1 MTQPPLIYDLHCH
14 SNASDGALT
23 PTQLVTRAAEF
34 GVDVL
39 ALTDHDGTEGIAEA
53 RLAAGHLPVTLLAG
67 VEISVTWGANTLHI
81 VGLNIDINNTL
92 LQNGLGK
99 LRDYRRG
106 RAVEIGKRLE
116 KAGIAGAYQGA
127 SQYASETMLGR
138 MHFAQFL
145 VAEGYA
151 KDTREVFKKFLVRN
165 KPGYVPG
172 DWATLEEAL
181 GWINAA
187 GGQAVIAHP
196 ARYKITA
203 TKLRRLLDEFKE
215 LGGIGLEVC
224 SGSQHGD
231 EIRHLATL
239 ANKHEL
245 LASCGSDF
253 HSPEQSWTEL
263 GKITPLP
270 ASVTPIWSTWP
281 PPEQR
286 KSA

>member
-1 MTQPPLIYDLHCH
+1 MTQQPIIYDLHCH

-23 PTQLVTRAAEF
+23 PTQLINRAVEC

-53 RLAAGHLPVTLLAG
+53 KMTARDLPIELVAG

-81 VGLNIDINNTL
+81 VGLNIDVENIH
-92 LQNGLGK
+92 LQNGLTA
-99 LRDYRRG
+99 LREYRHG
-106 RAVEIGKRLE
+106 RAVEIAKRLE
-116 KAGIAGAYQGA
+116 KAGINGAYEGA

-145 VAEGYA
+145 VSAGHA
-151 KDTREVFKKFLVRN
+151 KDTRDVFKRFLVRN

-172 DWATLEEAL
+172 DWATLEDAL
-181 GWINAA
+181 DWIHAA

-203 TKLRRLLDEFKE
+203 TKLRRLIGEFKE
-215 LGGIGLEVC
+215 LGGVGLEVC
-224 SGSQHGD
+224 SGIQHGD
-231 EIRHLATL
+231 EIRHLAAL
-239 ANKHEL
+239 ANKHHL

-263 GKITPLP
+263 GKISPLP
-270 ASVTPIWSTWP
+270 ASITPIWSLWP
-281 PPEQR
+281 QPEKR